1 MAIMRIYLPL
11 TTADRTALESSA
23 SDLDLDRG
31 RAVWG
36 VHAEARSDRPEQDVE
51 DLEYDALQDAV
62 HVAYLAAPAERRALV
77 IAADVAD
84 SALELAEAGGG
95 AFGLVT
101 GAATRARL
109 ASFHVTEL
117 DAAAAAADDTDP
129 ALLWF
134 DASEGPDAL
143 AFLGGVAGA

>member
-1 MAIMRIYLPL
+1 MAVMRIYLPL
-11 TTADRTALESSA
+11 TTEDRAALESSA
-23 SDLDLDRG
+23 PGLELAAG

-36 VHAEARSDRPEQDVE
+36 VHAEARADRSEEDEE
-51 DLEYDALQDAV
+51 DLEYDALQDAA
-62 HVAYLAAPAERRALV
+62 HISLLAGPADRRALV
-77 IAADVAD
+77 IAADVLDA
-84 SALELAEAGGG
+84 ALEIAGDNGG

-101 GAATRARL
+101 GGATRARV

-143 AFLGGVAGA
+143 TYVDGVTET